1 MTALSG
7 FAIIPMELARTA
19 SVSSQ
24 AKAVY
29 VALTSHRGEE
39 AVSLEQLAKEVGTT
53 PEAVRRA
60 LDALHSRGWGATL
73 DVLAP
78 SVVERGSTPA

>member
-1 MTALSG
+1 
-7 FAIIPMELARTA
+7 
-19 SVSSQ
+19 
-24 AKAVY
+24 VY